1 MLHCN
6 MYNTGMQIIKTAFFV
21 TVFALILA
29 LGIYSIIYNGAHHP
43 ERIIDAEFPVI
54 YQAPIAAS

>member
-1 MLHCN
+1 